1 MGHKCNICLAGEVGR
16 TWTKDLVLNDKEI
29 HEACAFFKMTPEDV
43 QDHIDTHDFEEMEDP
58 AVLDDPEYY
67 DRELL
72 KLFRLFK
79 DWMKYCITNGN
90 PTKADVDLAMKL
102 GKEMRETIKTLG
114 EFRGKLNRNSSV
126 NVNVAIIN
134 QKYMALTKALTTE
147 VCPEC
152 RLKVINLL
160 DSMEDPEP
168 IKIIS
173 NT

>member
-16 TWTKDLVLNDKEI
+16 EWTKDLILCDKQI
-29 HEACAFFKMTPEDV
+29 PEASAFFKMSPEEV
-43 QDHIDTHDFEEMEDP
+43 KDHIDNHEFEADEDVD
-58 AVLDDPEYY
+58 ALNDPEYF

-79 DWMKYCITNGN
+79 DWMKYCISQGN
-90 PTKADVDLAMKL
+90 PTKADVDLAVKL
-102 GKEMRETIKTLG
+102 GKEMRDTIKTMG
-114 EFRGKLNRNSSV
+114 EFRGKLNRPNNV
-126 NVNVAIIN
+126 NVNVEIIN
-134 QKYMALTKALTTE
+134 QRYVALTQALTTE

-152 RLKVINLL
+152 RQKVINLL
-160 DSMEDPEP
+160 DTMDKEP